1 MGKYFIKFSF
11 IGTLYRGLQK
21 HANKNILDIDS
32 IQGAIETG
40 LLTVLPKPVSKPRLY
55 LTSRTDAGVHALH
68 TFGQITLENKYNT
81 LYDSEEII
89 RQLNRFFRTT
99 SHFIRIL
106 ECVPVVE
113 EFDARRIIK
122 SKTYIYRFMIAKKYG
137 DQRIPISE
145 MCHSYHLKSKT
156 FDIERMKR
164 GTQLF
169 MGLKD
174 FRTFAGQSY
183 KLSNKQYVRYLNY
196 LTIEKAQPL
205 MHFDELSANF
215 DYWHIV
221 FNSKGFLFN
230 QVRRITSALLGLGVG
245 KITEKD
251 INTMLQVPSVKSWDP
266 RLLVA
271 IPDGLHLVK
280 VDYDIDE
287 LEKYTIKDKLEELN
301 IDNCIQSVN

>member
-32 IQGAIETG
+32 VQGAIETG
-40 LLTVLPKPVSKPRLY
+40 LLTIYPKPVSKPRLY
-55 LTSRTDAGVHALH
+55 LTSRTDAGVHALQ
-68 TFGQITLENKYNT
+68 TIGQITLENKYNK
-81 LYDSEEII
+81 LYNSEEII
-89 RQLNRFFRTT
+89 KQLNRFLRKT

-113 EFDARRIIK
+113 EFQAKNIIK

-137 DQRIPISE
+137 EQRLPISE
-145 MCHSYHLKSKT
+145 MCHSFHLKSDT

-164 GTQLF
+164 GIKLF

-174 FRTFAGQSY
+174 FRTFASR
-183 KLSNKQYVRYLNY
+183 SNKLLNRTYVRSLNS

-205 MHFDELSANF
+205 MYFDELSTNF

-221 FNSKGFLFN
+221 ISSKGFLFN
-230 QVRRITSALLGLGVG
+230 QVRRITSALLGLGTG

-251 INTMLQVPSVKSWDP
+251 INTMLQVPSTKNWNTHLPVVVP
-266 RLLVA
+266 H
-271 IPDGLHLVK
+271 GLHLVK
-280 VDYDIDE
+280 VDYDLNE

-301 IDNCIQSVN
+301 IDSYIQSVN

>member
-32 IQGAIETG
+32 VQGAIETS
-40 LLTVLPKPVSKPRLY
+40 LLTIHPKPVLKPRLH
-55 LTSRTDAGVHALH
+55 LTSRTDAGVHALY
-68 TFGQITLENKYNT
+68 TVGQITLTNKYNT
-81 LYDSEEII
+81 LYNPEEII
-89 RQLNRFFRTT
+89 RQLNNFLRKT

-113 EFDARRIIK
+113 EFDAKKIIT

-137 DQRIPISE
+137 EQRLPISE
-145 MCHSYHLKSKT
+145 IYHTLHLKTET
-156 FDIERMKR
+156 FDVERVKQ

-174 FRTFAGQSY
+174 FRTFASQ
-183 KLSNKQYVRYLNY
+183 SNKYSNRNYVRSLNS

-205 MHFDELSANF
+205 MYFDELSNNF

-221 FNSKGFLFN
+221 ISSKGFLFN
-230 QVRRITSALLGLGVG
+230 QVRRITSALLGLGTG

-251 INTMLQVPSVKSWDP
+251 INTMLQVPSTKNWNS
-266 RLLVA
+266 RLQVV
-271 IPDGLHLVK
+271 IPYGLHLVK
-280 VDYDIDE
+280 VDYDLDE
-287 LEKYTIKDKLEELN
+287 LEKYTIKDEIKELN
-301 IDNCIQSVN
+301 IDRCMQSVN